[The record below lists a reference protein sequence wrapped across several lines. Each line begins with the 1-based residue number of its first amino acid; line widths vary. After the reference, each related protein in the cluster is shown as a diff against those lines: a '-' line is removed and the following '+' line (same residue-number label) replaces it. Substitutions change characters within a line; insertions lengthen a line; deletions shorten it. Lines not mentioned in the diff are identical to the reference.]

1 VGITLYGLGP
11 TEHVNLT
18 CRIYEGT
25 QELFDGM
32 QNRRM
37 AAAAAAAAVD
47 LACCRA
53 CSRGAFNKTMQ
64 LLADA

>member
-1 VGITLYGLGP
+1 M
-11 TEHVNLT
+11 NLT
-18 CRIYEGT
+18 CRIYEGA

-32 QNRRM
+32 QNRRV
-37 AAAAAAAAVD
+37 AAAAAAAAAAVAAAVD

-53 CSRGAFNKTMQ
+53 CSRGAFNETVQ